1 MRSFRSF
8 PRVNMNAMGWTL
20 VLWALTL
27 MWSGTK

>member
-1 MRSFRSF
+1 MRSIRNF
-8 PRVNMNAMGWTL
+8 PRVNKNAMGWTL

>member
-1 MRSFRSF
+1 MRSFRYF

-27 MWSGTK
+27 MWNSK